1 MLDSFWSAWEA
12 FAAGG
17 SYREVIERC
26 VRYGGD
32 TDTTACIAGG
42 LAGLRWGLDEAHGGI
57 PGEWLEGL
65 RGKEIV
71 EGILARVEG

>member
-1 MLDSFWSAWEA
+1 MLDSFWAAWEA
-12 FAAGG
+12 FAAGD
-17 SYREVIERC
+17 SYRDIIERC